1 MTKLRERDLVVM
13 DVLRERGWSTRATA
27 RELGVDE
34 STLRYR
40 IKRREGKAEDGRRR
54 QPEACTPWG
63 GVIEPW
69 LAMQQDGEVG
79 RPESVRLL
87 YEELIER
94 HGYEGS
100 YKAVLRYV
108 RRRMAAPRLRPI
120 RRVET
125 RPGAQA
131 QVDWFEGLPVH
142 VEELG
147 GRTRLDAL
155 VVTLSHS
162 RMFAVI
168 WALSRNL
175 LWWLSGHNQA
185 FTRLGGIPWTVR
197 IDNLKTGVAWGA
209 GPWAR
214 LQEGY
219 ASYAR
224 QLGFV
229 VDPCR
234 VRKASDKGK
243 VERRGRDARSFLA
256 ALKDVCFLRL
266 EDLQGASD
274 ERVSARAQR
283 LICPVTGRSILE
295 SWEAERESLL
305 LLPET
310 LPEPFDVQ
318 VNRPVSDD
326 CLVSFEGRQYEVP
339 FAAMRRTVQ
348 VRGCAASVEIYG
360 TDGRHLASYPRG
372 TDCRLLLDQR
382 HAEGDGDARVMP
394 PTPLGKV
401 GRAIVLEQSW
411 EVARRPIDDYL
422 ELVRRLA

>member
-1 MTKLRERDLVVM
+1 MAKLRERDLVVM
-13 DVLRERGWSTRATA
+13 DVLREKGWSTRATA

-34 STLRYR
+34 STVRYR
-40 IKRREGKAEDGRRR
+40 IRRREANAQDGRSR
-54 QPEACTPWG
+54 QPETCVPWE
-63 GVIEPW
+63 GVIGPW
-69 LAMQQDGEVG
+69 LMAQQGGDQA
-79 RPESVRLL
+79 RPGSVRLL
-87 YEELIER
+87 YEDLVER

-108 RRRMAAPRLRPI
+108 RRRMAPPRLRPI

-125 RPGAQA
+125 KPGAQA
-131 QVDWFEGLPVH
+131 QVDWFEELPVH

-147 GRTRLDAL
+147 GRRTLDAL

-168 WALSRNL
+168 WATSRDL

-185 FTRLGGIPWTVR
+185 FARLGGIPWTVR
-197 IDNLKTGVAWGA
+197 IDNLKTGVASGA
-209 GPWAR
+209 GAWAK
-214 LQEGY
+214 LHEGY

-234 VRKASDKGK
+234 VRTGSDKGK
-243 VERRGRDARSFLA
+243 VERRGRDVRGFLDA
-256 ALKDVCFLRL
+256 IKGICFLRL
-266 EDLQGASD
+266 EDLQAATD
-274 ERVSARAQR
+274 ERVRARASR
-283 LICPVTGRSILE
+283 LICPVTGRSILK

-305 LLPET
+305 PLPET

-318 VNRPVSDD
+318 VNRAVSDD

-339 FAAMRRTVQ
+339 FVAMRRTVQ
-348 VRGCAASVEIYG
+348 VRGCAGTVEIYG
-360 TDGRHLASYPRG
+360 ADGRPLANYPRG
-372 TDCRLLLDQR
+372 TSCRLLLDQR
-382 HAEGDGDARVMP
+382 HAEGAGDDRVMR

-401 GRAIVLEQSW
+401 AQAIVLEQSW
-411 EVARRPIDDYL
+411 DVTRRPIDDYL

>member
-13 DVLRERGWSTRATA
+13 DVLREKGRSTRATA

-40 IKRREGKAEDGRRR
+40 IRRREAEIGDGRCR
-54 QPEACTPWG
+54 QPEACADWE
-63 GVIEPW
+63 GVIGPW
-69 LAMQQDGEVG
+69 LVAQQDGEG
-79 RPESVRLL
+79 ARPESVRLL
-87 YEELIER
+87 YEDLVER

-108 RRRMAAPRLRPI
+108 RRRMAPSRLRPI

-131 QVDWFEGLPVH
+131 QVDWFEEVPVR

-147 GRTRLDAL
+147 GRITLDAL

-175 LWWLSGHNQA
+175 LWWLTGHNQA
-185 FTRLGGIPWTVR
+185 FERLGGIPWTVR

-214 LQEGY
+214 VQDGY

-234 VRKASDKGK
+234 VRQASDKGK
-243 VERRGRDARSFLA
+243 VERRGRDARGFLDVF
-256 ALKDVCFLRL
+256 KDICFLRL
-266 EDLQGASD
+266 DDLQMATD
-274 ERVSARAQR
+274 ERVTIRVQR
-283 LICPVTGRSILE
+283 LICPVTGRSIFE
-295 SWEAERESLL
+295 SWRAEQDSLL
-305 LLPET
+305 TLPET

-326 CLVSFEGRQYEVP
+326 CLVGFEGHQYEVP
-339 FAAMRRTVQ
+339 FLFIRRTVQ
-348 VRGCAASVEIYG
+348 VRGCAGTVEIYSA
-360 TDGRHLASYPRG
+360 DGQHLASYPRG
-372 TDCRLLLDQR
+372 TECRLLLDQR
-382 HAEGDGDARVMP
+382 HAEGSGDDRVMA

-401 GRAIVLEQSW
+401 GRAIVLEKSW
-411 EVARRPIDDYL
+411 EVTRRPIDDYL

>member
-1 MTKLRERDLVVM
+1 MAKLRERDLVVM
-13 DVLRERGWSTRATA
+13 DVLRETGWSTRATA

-40 IKRREGKAEDGRRR
+40 IRRRDGKAEDGRRL
-54 QPEACTPWG
+54 QPEACTPWE

-69 LAMQQDGEVG
+69 LAMQQDGAGV

-87 YEELIER
+87 YEELVER

-108 RRRMAAPRLRPI
+108 RRRQEPPRLRPI

-131 QVDWFEGLPVH
+131 QVDWFEELPVH

-147 GRTRLDAL
+147 GRIRLDAL

-175 LWWLSGHNQA
+175 LWWLTGHNQA

-243 VERRGRDARSFLA
+243 VERRGRDARGFLE

-266 EDLQGASD
+266 EDLQAATD
-274 ERVSARAQR
+274 ERVRARAGR

-295 SWEAERESLL
+295 SWQAEQESLL
-305 LLPET
+305 RLPET

-339 FAAMRRTVQ
+339 FTAMRRTVQ
-348 VRGCAASVEIYG
+348 VRGCAATVEIYG
-360 TDGRHLASYPRG
+360 ADGRPLASYPRG
-372 TDCRLLLDQR
+372 TECRLLLDQR
-382 HAEGDGDARVMP
+382 HAEGSGDERVMP
-394 PTPLGKV
+394 PTPLGRV

-411 EVARRPIDDYL
+411 EVPRRPIDDYL

>member
-1 MTKLRERDLVVM
+1 MAKLRERDLVVM
-13 DVLRERGWSTRATA
+13 DVLREKGWSTRAVA

-34 STLRYR
+34 STVRYR
-40 IKRREGKAEDGRRR
+40 VRRREKGDEDGRRR
-54 QPEACTPWG
+54 QAESCAAWQ

-69 LAMQQDGEVG
+69 LDTQQEEGE
-79 RPESVRLL
+79 RPEAVRRL
-87 YEELIER
+87 YEVLVAE
-94 HGYEGS
+94 HGYDGS

-108 RRRMAAPRLRPI
+108 RRRMAPPRLRPI

-125 RPGAQA
+125 KPGAQA
-131 QVDWFEGLPVH
+131 QVDWFEGLPVR

-147 GRTRLDAL
+147 GRTTLDAL

-185 FTRLGGIPWTVR
+185 FSRLGGIPWTVR
-197 IDNLKTGVAWGA
+197 LDNVRTAVAWGA

-234 VRKASDKGK
+234 VRTASDKGK
-243 VERRGRDARSFLA
+243 VERRGRDVRAFLG

-266 EDLQGASD
+266 EDLQTATD
-274 ERVSARAQR
+274 ERVRARVHR
-283 LICPVTGRSILE
+283 LICPVTGRTILA
-295 SWEAERESLL
+295 SWEAEQEALL
-305 LLPET
+305 ALPET

-318 VNRPVSDD
+318 VNRTVTDD

-339 FAAMRRTVQ
+339 FTSMRRTVQ
-348 VRGCAASVEIYG
+348 VRGCAGTVEIYG
-360 TDGRHLASYPRG
+360 ADGQHLARYPRG
-372 TDCRLLLDQR
+372 TACRLLLDQR
-382 HAEGDGDARVMP
+382 HAEGEGDDRVMR
-394 PTPLGKV
+394 PTPLGRV
-401 GRAIVLEQSW
+401 GQAIVLERSW
-411 EVARRPIDDYL
+411 EVTRRPIDDYL

>member
-1 MTKLRERDLVVM
+1 MAKLQERELVVM
-13 DVLRERGWSTRATA
+13 DVLREKGWSTRATA

-40 IKRREGKAEDGRRR
+40 IRRREAGITDGRSR
-54 QPEACTPWG
+54 QAEACAPWD

-69 LAMQQDGEVG
+69 LAVQDEHGG

-87 YEELIER
+87 YEDLVER

-108 RRRMAAPRLRPI
+108 RRRMAPPRLRPI

-131 QVDWFEGLPVH
+131 QVDWFERVPAH

-147 GRTRLDAL
+147 GHVELDAL
-155 VVTLSHS
+155 VVALSHS

-168 WALSRNL
+168 WALSRDL

-229 VDPCR
+229 VNPCR
-234 VRKASDKGK
+234 PRTGSDKGK
-243 VERRGRDARSFLA
+243 VERRGRDVRGFLDG
-256 ALKDVCFLRL
+256 LKDVCFLRL
-266 EDLQGASD
+266 EDLQAATD
-274 ERVSARAQR
+274 DRITTRAKR
-283 LICPVTGRSILE
+283 LICPVTGRSVLE
-295 SWEAERESLL
+295 SWQAELEHLL
-305 LLPET
+305 TLPQT

-318 VNRPVSDD
+318 VHRQVSDD

-339 FAAMRRTVQ
+339 FVAMRRSVQ
-348 VRGCAASVEIYG
+348 IRGCAGTVEIYG
-360 TDGRHLASYPRG
+360 ADGQPLASYPRG
-372 TDCRLLLDQR
+372 TACRLLLDQR
-382 HAEGDGDARVMP
+382 HAEGEGDDRVMR
-394 PTPLGKV
+394 PTPLGAL
-401 GRAIVLEQSW
+401 GQRIVLERSW
-411 EVARRPIDDYL
+411 EVPRRPIDAYL

>member
-1 MTKLRERDLVVM
+1 MAKLQERDLVVM
-13 DVLRERGWSTRATA
+13 DVLRDRGWSTRATA

-40 IKRREGKAEDGRRR
+40 IRRREEKAEDGRRQ
-54 QPEACTPWG
+54 QPEACTRWG

-69 LAMQQDGEVG
+69 LALQQDGEAG

-87 YEELIER
+87 YEELVER

-108 RRRMAAPRLRPI
+108 RRRMTAPRLRPI

-125 RPGAQA
+125 KPGAQA
-131 QVDWFEGLPVH
+131 QVDWFEELPVH

-147 GRTRLDAL
+147 GRSRLDAL

-175 LWWLSGHNQA
+175 LWWLTGHNQA

-243 VERRGRDARSFLA
+243 VERRGRDARGFLE

-266 EDLQGASD
+266 EDLQSATD
-274 ERVSARAQR
+274 ERVRSRAGR

-295 SWEAERESLL
+295 SWQAERESLL

-348 VRGCAASVEIYG
+348 VRGCAATVEIYG
-360 TDGRHLASYPRG
+360 ADGRPLASYPRG
-372 TDCRLLLDQR
+372 TECRLLLDQR
-382 HAEGDGDARVMP
+382 HAEGGGDARVMP

-401 GRAIVLEQSW
+401 GRAIVLEKSW
-411 EVARRPIDDYL
+411 EVTRRPIDDYL

>member
-1 MTKLRERDLVVM
+1 MAKLRERDLVVM
-13 DVLRERGWSTRATA
+13 DVLREKEWSTRAVA

-34 STLRYR
+34 STVRYR
-40 IKRREGKAEDGRRR
+40 VRRREEGDEDGRRR
-54 QPEACTPWG
+54 QAERCAPWQEVIAPWFDEQPGEGQRPEA
-63 GVIEPW
+63 
-69 LAMQQDGEVG
+69 
-79 RPESVRLL
+79 VRRL
-87 YEELIER
+87 YEVLVAE

-108 RRRMAAPRLRPI
+108 RRRQAPPRLRPI

-125 RPGAQA
+125 KPGAQA
-131 QVDWFEGLPVH
+131 QVDWFESLPVR
-142 VEELG
+142 VEDLG
-147 GRTRLDAL
+147 GRTTLDAL

-168 WALSRNL
+168 WALSRSL
-175 LWWLSGHNQA
+175 LWWLEAHNRA
-185 FTRLGGIPWTVR
+185 FERLGGIPWTVR
-197 IDNLKTGVAWGA
+197 PDNVRTAVAWGA

-234 VRKASDKGK
+234 VRTASDKGK
-243 VERRGRDARSFLA
+243 VERRGRDVRAFLG
-256 ALKDVCFLRL
+256 ALEDVCFLRL
-266 EDLQGASD
+266 EDLQAATD
-274 ERVSARAQR
+274 ERVRARVHR
-283 LICPVTGRSILE
+283 LICPVTGRTILA
-295 SWEAERESLL
+295 SWEAEQETLL
-305 LLPET
+305 DLPAT

-318 VNRPVSDD
+318 VNRTVTDD

-339 FAAMRRTVQ
+339 FTSMRRTVQ
-348 VRGCAASVEIYG
+348 VRGCAGTVEIYG
-360 TDGRHLASYPRG
+360 ADGQHLARYPRG
-372 TDCRLLLDQR
+372 TACRLLLDQR
-382 HAEGDGDARVMP
+382 HAEGEGDDRVMR
-394 PTPLGKV
+394 PTPLGRV
-401 GRAIVLEQSW
+401 GQAIVLERSW

>member
-1 MTKLRERDLVVM
+1 MAKLRERELVVM
-13 DVLRERGWSTRATA
+13 DVLREKGWSTRAMA

-40 IKRREGKAEDGRRR
+40 IGRRQAGAEDGRSR
-54 QPEACTPWG
+54 QAEGCAPWDAVIGPWIAEQQDLEQRPEA
-63 GVIEPW
+63 
-69 LAMQQDGEVG
+69 
-79 RPESVRLL
+79 VRLL
-87 YEELIER
+87 YEDLLAR

-108 RRRMAAPRLRPI
+108 RRRMAPPRLRPI

-125 RPGAQA
+125 KPGAQA
-131 QVDWFEGLPVH
+131 QVDWFERLPVR

-147 GRTRLDAL
+147 GRTELDAL
-155 VVTLSHS
+155 VVALSHS

-168 WALSRNL
+168 WSLSRDL
-175 LWWLSGHNQA
+175 LWWLGGHNSA
-185 FTRLGGIPWTVR
+185 FSRLCGIPWTVR
-197 IDNLKTGVAWGA
+197 IDNVKTAVAWGA

-224 QLGFV
+224 QLGFI

-234 VRKASDKGK
+234 PHRGSDKGK
-243 VERRGRDARSFLA
+243 VERRGRDVRSFLA
-256 ALKDVCFLRL
+256 GLKDVCFLRL
-266 EDLQGASD
+266 EDLQAATD
-274 ERVSARAQR
+274 ERISARAKR
-283 LICPVTGRSILE
+283 LICPVTGRSVLE
-295 SWEAERESLL
+295 SWQAEQEYLL
-305 LLPET
+305 ALPQT

-318 VNRPVSDD
+318 VSRSVSDD

-339 FAAMRRTVQ
+339 FAFMRRCVQ
-348 VRGCAASVEIYG
+348 VRGCAGTVEVYA
-360 TDGRHLASYPRG
+360 TDGQHLASYPRG

-382 HAEGDGDARVMP
+382 HAEGHGDDRVMP
-394 PTPLGKV
+394 PTPLGDLAQ
-401 GRAIVLEQSW
+401 AIVLERSW

>member
-1 MTKLRERDLVVM
+1 MAKLRERDLVVM
-13 DVLRERGWSTRATA
+13 DVLREKGWSTRATT

-34 STLRYR
+34 STLRYH
-40 IKRREGKAEDGRRR
+40 IGRRWAGAEDGRSR
-54 QPEACTPWG
+54 QAEACAPWDAVIGPWIAEQHDGEQRPEA
-63 GVIEPW
+63 
-69 LAMQQDGEVG
+69 
-79 RPESVRLL
+79 VRLL
-87 YEELIER
+87 YEDLMER

-108 RRRMAAPRLRPI
+108 RRRMALPRLRPI

-125 RPGAQA
+125 KPGAQA
-131 QVDWFEGLPVH
+131 QVDWFERLPVH

-147 GRTRLDAL
+147 GHTELDAL
-155 VVTLSHS
+155 VVVLSHS

-168 WALSRNL
+168 WSLSRDL
-175 LWWLSGHNQA
+175 LWWLSGHNEA
-185 FTRLGGIPWTVR
+185 FSRLGGIPWTVR
-197 IDNLKTGVAWGA
+197 IDNVKTAVAWGA

-224 QLGFV
+224 QLGFI

-234 VRKASDKGK
+234 PRKGSDKGK
-243 VERRGRDARSFLA
+243 VERRGRDVRGFLA
-256 ALKDVCFLRL
+256 GLRDICFLRL
-266 EDLQGASD
+266 EDLQMATD
-274 ERVSARAQR
+274 ERISARAKR
-283 LICPVTGRSILE
+283 LICPITGRTVLE
-295 SWEAERESLL
+295 SWQAEQEHLL
-305 LLPET
+305 TLPQT

-318 VNRPVSDD
+318 VSRLVSDD

-339 FAAMRRTVQ
+339 FAFMRRSVQ
-348 VRGCAASVEIYG
+348 VRGCAGTVEIFAA
-360 TDGRHLASYPRG
+360 DGQHLASYPRG

-382 HAEGDGDARVMP
+382 HAEGHGDDRVMP
-394 PTPLGKV
+394 PTPLGELAQ
-401 GRAIVLEQSW
+401 AIVLERSW

>member
-1 MTKLRERDLVVM
+1 MAKLRERDLVVM

-40 IKRREGKAEDGRRR
+40 IRRRDGKAEDGRRL
-54 QPEACTPWG
+54 QPEACTPWE

-69 LAMQQDGEVG
+69 LAMQQDGAGV

-87 YEELIER
+87 YEELVER

-108 RRRMAAPRLRPI
+108 RRRQEPPRLRPI

-131 QVDWFEGLPVH
+131 QVDWFEELPVH

-147 GRTRLDAL
+147 GRIRLDAL

-175 LWWLSGHNQA
+175 LWWLTGHNQA

-214 LQEGY
+214 LQGGY

-243 VERRGRDARSFLA
+243 VERRGRDARGFLE

-266 EDLQGASD
+266 EDLQAATD
-274 ERVSARAQR
+274 ERVRARAGR

-295 SWEAERESLL
+295 SWQAEQESLL
-305 LLPET
+305 RLPET

-339 FAAMRRTVQ
+339 FTAMRRTVQ
-348 VRGCAASVEIYG
+348 VRGCAATVEIYG
-360 TDGRHLASYPRG
+360 ADGRPLASYPRG
-372 TDCRLLLDQR
+372 TECRLLLDQR
-382 HAEGDGDARVMP
+382 HAEGSGDERVMP
-394 PTPLGKV
+394 PTPLGRV

-411 EVARRPIDDYL
+411 EVPRRPIDDYL